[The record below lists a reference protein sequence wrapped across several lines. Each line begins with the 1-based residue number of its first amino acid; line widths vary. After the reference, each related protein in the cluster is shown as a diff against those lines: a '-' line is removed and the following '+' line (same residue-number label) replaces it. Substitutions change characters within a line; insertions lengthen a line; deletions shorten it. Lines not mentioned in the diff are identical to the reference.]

1 MEFADAINEYHA
13 AAAEFV
19 RGNPGPYEAMFSHAD
34 DVTLANPFGPP
45 ARGWQDVRAA
55 MDRAATLYADG
66 RIVGFENVATLVT
79 SDLAY
84 IVEIERIEAKV
95 GGSGELASLALR
107 TTTVL
112 RPEDSGWKV
121 VHRHADA
128 ITTPRE
134 AASIVPSG
142 ALD

>member
-1 MEFADAINEYHA
+1 MGFEDAIEEYHA
-13 AAAEFV
+13 AAAEFI
-19 RGNPGPYEAMFSHAD
+19 RGDPERYERLFSHRD

-45 ARGWQDVRAA
+45 ARGWENVRAT
-55 MDRAATLYADG
+55 MDRAAALYADG

-84 IVEIERIEAKV
+84 IVEIERFEAKV
-95 GGSGELASLALR
+95 GGTDELASLALR
-107 TTTVL
+107 TMSVL
-112 RPEDSGWKV
+112 RPEEAGWKV

-134 AASIVPSG
+134 AGSIVKS
-142 ALD
+142 

>member
-1 MEFADAINEYHA
+1 
-13 AAAEFV
+13 
-19 RGNPGPYEAMFSHAD
+19 MFSHAD

-45 ARGWQDVRAA
+45 ARGWQDVRAT

-66 RIVGFENVATLVT
+66 RIVGFETVAMLVT
-79 SDLAY
+79 AHLAY
-84 IVEIERIEAKV
+84 IVEIERFEAKL
-95 GGSGELASLALR
+95 GGSGALALLALR
-107 TTTVL
+107 TTSVL

-134 AASIVPSG
+134 AASIVPSAAPG
-142 ALD
+142 

>member
-45 ARGWQDVRAA
+45 AGGWQDVRTA

-79 SDLAY
+79 SDLGY
-84 IVEIERIEAKV
+84 IVEIERIEAKI

-134 AASIVPSG
+134 AASIVPSD

>member
-13 AAAEFV
+13 AAAEFI

-45 ARGWQDVRAA
+45 ARGWQDVRET
-55 MDRAATLYADG
+55 MGHAATLYTDG
-66 RIVGFENVATLVT
+66 RIVGFENVAMLVT
-79 SDLAY
+79 THLAY
-84 IVEIERIEAKV
+84 VVEIERFEARV
-95 GGSGELASLALR
+95 GGSDEFALLALR
-107 TTTVL
+107 TTSVL

-128 ITTPRE
+128 ITTARE
-134 AASIVPSG
+134 AGSIVPSDG
-142 ALD
+142 PD